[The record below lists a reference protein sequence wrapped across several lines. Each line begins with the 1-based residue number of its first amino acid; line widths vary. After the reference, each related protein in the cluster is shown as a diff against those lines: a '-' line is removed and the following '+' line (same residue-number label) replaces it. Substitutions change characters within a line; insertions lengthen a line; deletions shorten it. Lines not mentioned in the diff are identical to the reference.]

1 MDPVLAEIEF
11 LALSSNRVD
20 VLSRLAEGPHT
31 RGELGASTGAS
42 QPTLGRILR
51 DFEERNW
58 VVQSVEGYEATATG
72 RLVADGVAELHG
84 ALETELN
91 LRDLIEWLPTEE
103 LTFDLRALREATITV
118 PTQTRPGA
126 PVGRVIDLIEAADDV
141 KILSHAFNDRTLRAV
156 TDWVDHGGSFEAV
169 FSASAIDS
177 VTDDDVLAQLL
188 SRLVAAETATVRVY
202 DGPVPLAIT
211 LTDKV
216 VSLLVRDDT
225 GRLQAA
231 VDADNPVVDEWAH
244 NLYEP
249 YWTNSRPL
257 AIPVD
262 ELES

>member
-20 VLSRLAEGPHT
+20 VLSRLADGPHT

-58 VVQSVEGYEATATG
+58 ASQSDEGYEATATG

-84 ALETELN
+84 ALETELK
-91 LRDLIEWLPTEE
+91 LRDLIEWLPTAE
-103 LTFDLRALREATITV
+103 LTFDLRALRDATITV

-156 TDWVDHGGSFEAV
+156 TDWVDRGGRFEAV

-188 SRLVAAETATVRVY
+188 DRLVAADAATVRVY

-211 LTDKV
+211 LTDEA

-231 VDADNPVVDEWAH
+231 VDTDNSAVADWARD
-244 NLYEP
+244 LYRQ
-249 YWTNSRPL
+249 YRTDSRPL
-257 AIPVD
+257 DGPVD
-262 ELES
+262 ELDS